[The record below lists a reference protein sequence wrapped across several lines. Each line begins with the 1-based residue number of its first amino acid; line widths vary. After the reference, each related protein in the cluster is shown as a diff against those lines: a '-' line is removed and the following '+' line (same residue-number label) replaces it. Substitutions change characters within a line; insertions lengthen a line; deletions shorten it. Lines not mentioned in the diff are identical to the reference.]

1 MERFFKHYYERAC
14 MYDYELLELLDKSM
28 SGGDFLP
35 VPERCTL
42 YIRSHGCQGPHTVK
56 IVPINPPERPH
67 EDDLPF

>member
-35 VPERCTL
+35 ELFRQEGEFFITK
-42 YIRSHGCQGPHTVK
+42 T
-56 IVPINPPERPH
+56 
-67 EDDLPF
+67 DDRLR